1 MDKLKLEPTA
11 SYSMSATCLIGGYMN
26 CKCLNGISTT
36 QSIFDRINVH
46 RYLDGRGSVTH
57 IPLALFV
64 GCIGQQVVWFG
75 VRHADVVNNSQ
86 KTAAYQ
92 FDTD

>member
-1 MDKLKLEPTA
+1 M
-11 SYSMSATCLIGGYMN
+11 
-26 CKCLNGISTT
+26 
-36 QSIFDRINVH
+36 
-46 RYLDGRGSVTH
+46 VTH

-64 GCIGQQVVWFG
+64 GCIGQQVVWFW

-92 FDTD
+92 FDALINSGLLGVLHPGTRLDSDGISRMSFRTAIRLGTRK